1 MKRVRIASI
10 VILVITLIIAGTN
23 MFFVALPD
31 WSVRVTHI
39 VMLIALIAVIFC
51 TVRIRNHGDWLR
63 LTLFYEVLAGQEDHA

>member
-39 VMLIALIAVIFC
+39 VMLIALIAVIFF
-51 TVRIRNHGDWLR
+51 TVRIRNHGD
-63 LTLFYEVLAGQEDHA
+63 

>member
-51 TVRIRNHGDWLR
+51 TVRIRNHGD
-63 LTLFYEVLAGQEDHA
+63 